1 MIYQIILDVY
11 VKKKD
16 CSMCSINAVC
26 FMTCLWP
33 KASTVVC
40 VLSSMD
46 KQVLLSWY
54 LDSHYWWVGC
64 LLDN

>member
-1 MIYQIILDVY
+1 
-11 VKKKD
+11 
-16 CSMCSINAVC
+16 MCSINAVC